1 MSRTFSNTALWRSVK
16 SVVDKARGLPEATR
30 ISLFG
35 SACYHGRPNDIDML
49 FVYDSTVVPCDV
61 AYAAFKPLMQE
72 VEEGVGIRVHAV
84 VLSVDEAG
92 ESRFVEQVDPI
103 ELRSTRA
110 CDA

>member
-1 MSRTFSNTALWRSVK
+1 
-16 SVVDKARGLPEATR
+16 
-30 ISLFG
+30 
-35 SACYHGRPNDIDML
+35 ML
-49 FVYDSTVVPCDV
+49 FVYDSTVVPCPMLHMPT
-61 AYAAFKPLMQE
+61 FKPLMQE